1 MPHSRPAADSHEIRG
16 LTGIRGLAAI
26 MVASFH
32 FYFSWVLLLPALSLV
47 RAPLLRGYLGVDL
60 FFMLSGFILSY
71 VYHAGG
77 RNFTGREYGRFLWF
91 RLARLYPNHVGMLL
105 LLIVLFYGSKFLGIH
120 TTFSCAWDDLP
131 FQLTLT
137 QEWPIAPREG
147 AGEWNFPAWS
157 ISAEWFAY
165 LAIFPLVAFLLR
177 RIRGWQLPLLL
188 GGATVVAWSMVG
200 PHLWPREYQLAR
212 VACEFFCGG
221 MFFSVFLHGR
231 AVTGFCQRFLS
242 WIFVLLLVLLFLPSS
257 LGTEIL
263 TLATL
268 PLLLLGLTSDV
279 SPAGKFFSTPLILWL
294 GKISYALY
302 MSHALVQ
309 KVLKILVNS
318 EHYAHSSFPVR
329 LLIFFVNIA
338 SLLAMAAALYYF
350 VEVPARNRLRRFRL
364 PWAGVPGRRLE

>member
-200 PHLWPREYQLAR
+200 PHLWPRVPAG
-212 VACEFFCGG
+212 AGG
-221 MFFSVFLHGR
+221 MRVFLR
-231 AVTGFCQRFLS
+231 RDVLQR
-242 WIFVLLLVLLFLPSS
+242 
-257 LGTEIL
+257 
-263 TLATL
+263 
-268 PLLLLGLTSDV
+268 
-279 SPAGKFFSTPLILWL
+279 
-294 GKISYALY
+294 
-302 MSHALVQ
+302 
-309 KVLKILVNS
+309 
-318 EHYAHSSFPVR
+318 
-329 LLIFFVNIA
+329 
-338 SLLAMAAALYYF
+338 
-350 VEVPARNRLRRFRL
+350 VPARESGDRFLPAIPVVDFRPSAGAFVSAELVGDGDSHPGDAAAAAAGADLGRFAGGEILLHAPYPVAWEDFVRALYVTRAGAEGPEDPGKLRALCAFLVSGAAADLLREHREPPGHGGGAL
-364 PWAGVPGRRLE
+364 LLRGSPGPKQVAAIQAAVGGSAGATS